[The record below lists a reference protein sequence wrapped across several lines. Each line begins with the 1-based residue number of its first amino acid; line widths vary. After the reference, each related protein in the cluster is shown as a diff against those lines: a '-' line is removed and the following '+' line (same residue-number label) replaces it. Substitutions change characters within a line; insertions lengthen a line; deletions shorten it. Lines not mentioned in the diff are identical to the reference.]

1 MKLSEQEKAAKKAAF
16 RAMPTAKKLEHIF
29 IYYKWLILLGLIA
42 LFIFGTTLRR
52 TLTQKEPV
60 LYLALVNVGV
70 GSEMESSLND
80 GFLRYAGA
88 DGKRQEVYLYR
99 DLYLSENADTLNHEY
114 AYASR
119 MKLMG
124 SIQTQ
129 KLDIAIMN
137 REGYDLCS
145 QKGYL
150 ADLPSLLADDPA
162 LSEQL
167 TPLLTENEVV
177 LSDNSIDV
185 MLKVAEEEI
194 RVTQSVPNALSL
206 SSLPL
211 FQQAGF
217 DSEIYLGILVNSQRT
232 ETALD
237 YIRYRFSF
245 LYSFYIH
252 TRRAITAPI
261 VMPTSTC
268 SGVCPTN
275 SLSTT
280 SSGSSCSMLLISSL
294 RTTECFPISRREF
307 MASWQ
312 VMAAKRKKTAKT
324 AELTP
329 CVIPQAT
336 AAATTVAECAL
347 GMPPSPIRRVQSKC
361 L

>member
-1 MKLSEQEKAAKKAAF
+1 MKLTKEQKAAHRAAF
-16 RAMPTAKKLEHIF
+16 RAMSPGEKLEYIWE
-29 IYYKWLILLGLIA
+29 YYKWPILL
-42 LFIFGTTLRR
+42 TLLVLGILVWTAHRE
-52 TLTQKEPV
+52 LTKKEPV
-60 LYLALVNVGV
+60 LYLAQVNVTV
-70 GSEMESSLND
+70 GEDLEQTLTTGYLTASDRNP
-80 GFLRYAGA
+80 R
-88 DGKRQEVYLYR
+88 RQEVYVYR
-99 DLYLSENADTLNHEY
+99 DLYLSDDADVLNHEY

-162 LSEQL
+162 LSEQV

-185 MLKVAEEEI
+185 MLKVAEEEV

-237 YIRYRFSF
+237 YIRY
-245 LYSFYIH
+245 L
-252 TRRAITAPI
+252 
-261 VMPTSTC
+261 
-268 SGVCPTN
+268 
-275 SLSTT
+275 LSA
-280 SSGSSCSMLLISSL
+280 GSAQ
-294 RTTECFPISRREF
+294 T
-307 MASWQ
+307 
-312 VMAAKRKKTAKT
+312 
-324 AELTP
+324 
-329 CVIPQAT
+329 
-336 AAATTVAECAL
+336 
-347 GMPPSPIRRVQSKC
+347 
-361 L
+361 